1 MNATSVAQPASRHE
15 ARADRA
21 SPVKRFFSVV
31 VQPQSYRNLAFLL
44 LGLPLGTIW
53 FSVLVTGLSVSISM
67 LVVALVG
74 IPMLVGMWYVTRAC
88 ANVERAVTASLLGES
103 PATMPL
109 HSSVTGNLWV
119 RLRAMS
125 GERVRRR
132 ELAYL
137 LLRFPIGI
145 ATFVVAVTAIATP
158 LLVAYAPFAARTND
172 EPFGDWALS
181 SRMEDVA
188 SSPWSWLLVPA
199 GLALVVPAFHGLN
212 ALARACG
219 RGASAWLA
227 ERPHA

>member
-1 MNATSVAQPASRHE
+1 MDATSVAQPASRHE
-15 ARADRA
+15 TRPDRA
-21 SPVKRFFSVV
+21 SPLKRFASVV
-31 VQPQSYRNLAFLL
+31 VQPESYRNIAFLL

-53 FSVLVTGLSVSISM
+53 FSVLVTGLSVSVSM

-74 IPMLVGMWYVTRAC
+74 IPMLVGMWYVTRAF
-88 ANVERAVTASLLGES
+88 ANVERVATASLLGES
-103 PATMPL
+103 LPTMPM
-109 HSSVTGNLWV
+109 HSSVAGNLWV
-119 RLRAMS
+119 RLRALS

-132 ELAYL
+132 ELTYL

-181 SRMEDVA
+181 SRMEDAA
-188 SSPWSWLLVPA
+188 SSPWSWLLVPV

-219 RGASAWLA
+219 RSASAWLA